1 MMQGVGLLEVYGLT
15 AAFVAADAACKAAN
29 VTIEAFDNNK
39 PANADKLPVPLL
51 MVVKLR
57 GSISDVRAAVEA
69 GAEAAKKVSGVVT
82 THIIAKP
89 EEDTEKLLKINALSK
104 K

>member
-1 MMQGVGLLEVYGLT
+1 MQAVGLLEVYGVT

-29 VTIEAFDNNK
+29 VKIEAFDNNK

-51 MVVKLR
+51 MVVKIR
-57 GSISDVRAAVEA
+57 GSIEDVKAAIEAGVEA
-69 GAEAAKKVSGVVT
+69 ANKVSGVVT
-82 THIIAKP
+82 THVIARP
-89 EEDTEKLLKINALSK
+89 EEDTEKLLKINGLAK

>member
-1 MMQGVGLLEVYGLT
+1 MTQAVGFLEVYGLA

-29 VTIEAFDNNK
+29 VTIEAFDTNK

-57 GSISDVRAAVEA
+57 GSIADVRAAVEA
-69 GAEAAKKVSGVVT
+69 GTEAANRVSGVVT
-82 THIIAKP
+82 THVIPRP
-89 EEDTEKLLKINALSK
+89 ENDTEKLLKINALAK

>member
-1 MMQGVGLLEVYGLT
+1 MANAVGFLEVYGLT

-29 VTIEAFDNNK
+29 VTIEAFDHNK

-51 MVVKLR
+51 VLIKLR
-57 GSISDVRAAVEA
+57 GSIVDVKAAVEA
-69 GAEAAKKVSGVVT
+69 GAEAAKKVSGVST
-82 THIIAKP
+82 THVIARP
-89 EEDTEKLLKINALSK
+89 EEDTEKLLKINSLEK

>member
-1 MMQGVGLLEVYGLT
+1 MAQGVGFLEVYGLT

-51 MVVKLR
+51 MIVKLR
-57 GSISDVRAAVEA
+57 GSVEDVRAAVEA

-82 THIIAKP
+82 THIIARP
-89 EEDTEKLLKINALSK
+89 EEDTEKLLKINVLHRT
-104 K
+104 

>member
-1 MMQGVGLLEVYGLT
+1 MTEAVGFLEVYGLT

-29 VTIEAFDNNK
+29 VRIDAFDHNK

-51 MVVKLR
+51 VVVKVR
-57 GSISDVRAAVEA
+57 GSIADVRAAVEA
-69 GAEAAKKVSGVVT
+69 GAQAANQVTGVVT
-82 THIIAKP
+82 THVIARP
-89 EEDTEKLLKINALSK
+89 ETDTEKLLKINSLMK

>member
-1 MMQGVGLLEVYGLT
+1 MTEGVGFLEVYGLT

-29 VTIEAFDNNK
+29 VRIDAFDHNK

-51 MVVKLR
+51 VLVKMR
-57 GSISDVRAAVEA
+57 GSIDNVKAAMEA
-69 GAEAAKKVSGVVT
+69 GAEAAKKVSGVAT
-82 THIIAKP
+82 THVIARP
-89 EEDTEKLLKINALSK
+89 QADTEKLLKINSLMK

>member
-1 MMQGVGLLEVYGLT
+1 MVEAVGFLEVYGLT
-15 AAFVAADAACKAAN
+15 AAFVAADAACKAGN

-57 GSISDVRAAVEA
+57 GSLSDVKAAVEA
-69 GAEAAKKVSGVVT
+69 GAAAAEKVSGVVT
-82 THIIAKP
+82 THVIPRP
-89 EEDTEKLLKINALSK
+89 EKDTEKLLAINALGK

>member
-1 MMQGVGLLEVYGLT
+1 MMEAAGFLEVYGLT
-15 AAFVAADAACKAAN
+15 AAFVAADAACKAGN
-29 VTIEAFDNNK
+29 VRIEAFDNNK

-51 MVVKLR
+51 MVVKIR

-69 GAEAAKKVSGVVT
+69 GAEAARKVSGVVT
-82 THIIAKP
+82 MHVIPRP
-89 EEDTEKLLKINALSK
+89 EEDTEKLLKINALAK

>member
-1 MMQGVGLLEVYGLT
+1 MAQGVGFLEVYGLT

-29 VTIEAFDNNK
+29 VKIEAFDTNK
-39 PANADKLPVPLL
+39 PANAEKLPVPLL

-57 GSISDVRAAVEA
+57 GGIEDVRAAVEA
-69 GAEAAKKVSGVVT
+69 GAEAAKKVTGVVT
-82 THIIAKP
+82 AHVIARP
-89 EEDTEKLLKINALSK
+89 EQDTEKLLKINCLAK

>member
-1 MMQGVGLLEVYGLT
+1 MTEGVGFLEVYGLT

-29 VTIEAFDNNK
+29 VRIDAFDHNK

-51 MVVKLR
+51 VLVKIR
-57 GSISDVRAAVEA
+57 GSIEDVKAAMEAASD
-69 GAEAAKKVSGVVT
+69 AAKKVSGVVT
-82 THIIAKP
+82 THIIARP
-89 EEDTEKLLKINALSK
+89 AGDTEKLLIINSLTK